1 MDFQKF
7 IELIEDAKLAFSK
20 INYYKHLLSQDLI
33 KKYAK
38 LITNDILYIPRGLVL
53 KCMMRI
59 KKNILKLNSSLMK
72 YDYLLENIYELS
84 ILFADITTDLSF
96 VSGAIHVECNEYIEH
111 SEFFDDNYNF
121 VLSSNR
127 HLTNNDK
134 KMIQL
139 VIFEWRLDFIHN
151 YCFELYNILEKIKN
165 IDEYEKMITIFY
177 YHYRKQD
184 SINLCKNIKDELF
197 QITYEYDYMMKHILS
212 EYEKNEIK
220 NNFNKF

>member
-72 YDYLLENIYELS
+72 YDYLLENIYELNM
-84 ILFADITTDLSF
+84 LFSEITKDLSF
-96 VSGAIHVECNEYIEH
+96 VSGAIHVECNEYIEY
-111 SEFFDDNYNF
+111 SDFFDDNDNF
-121 VLSSNR
+121 VWDSKEP
-127 HLTNNDK
+127 LTEYDK

-139 VIFEWRLDFIHN
+139 VIFELRLDFINN
-151 YCFELYNILEKIKN
+151 YCFQLYDLLEKIKN
-165 IDEYEKMITIFY
+165 VNNEKMITMLY
-177 YHYRKQD
+177 YHYRKKD
-184 SINLCKNIKDELF
+184 SINLCKKIKNELF
-197 QITYEYDYMMKHILS
+197 EITYEYDYMIKHILS
-212 EYEKNEIK
+212 DDEKNEIK
-220 NNFNKF
+220 ISFKTF